1 MTHDMPSS
9 RDLSTPGGRI
19 DDPSVHTVTSGNSV
33 PNAVKNGTFLTISGD
48 GRGRPGYLSGNGTIL
63 TGPYAGKSI
72 LDWALT
78 YAAHGWHVFP
88 MRPGTKGFYAKCAR
102 CNEGNAHYDADAHA
116 EGSDRC
122 TAHPAGY
129 AKCHGLYAATT
140 NEDVIRSWWLE
151 DPFSNIGINCGASG
165 IVLVDVDVA
174 NGKQGDVNLAA
185 LEDKYGALPDGPAVR
200 TASGGQHHLFRPPA
214 GVTVR
219 NSSSAL
225 APGIDIKATG
235 GLMVAAP
242 SLVVDTGT
250 KHVKGQYTWTAD
262 PHQELPELP
271 SWVLEEIGRNKAT
284 APVQRPLSADHGVP
298 APDVQDRISQLA
310 DDVAHAPEN
319 RRNNTLFENA
329 VKCFEYALAGQI
341 DSDEVE
347 FIFTQAATHGAGLP
361 ESEVRATVASARR
374 KAVTPYTWRT
384 RGNTAPSEQTDAK
397 EAPRE
402 GQAVSET
409 ADIPEQRDGAAPG
422 TFYSNPDAPMRVAR
436 DLEHMWTTTQGK
448 TLHHWRETWMQWT
461 GTHWME
467 TGVSAIKS
475 RLYLKLEDAVYLT
488 TTKKGDSEVK
498 PWNPNIGKIANLVE
512 AIAAVTQL
520 DQRTETGSWLGRDGE
535 KGLISCQNVLVN
547 PITRAT
553 HGHTPAYFT
562 TTSVPYGYDPATTC
576 PQWLAFL
583 KEVFGDDTES
593 IQAIQEWA
601 GYVLSGRTDLQ
612 KGIQLIGPP
621 RSGKGTIARILEK
634 LIGKENSTGTTLG
647 DIGRQ
652 FGLASLVGKSLCV
665 IGDAHM
671 ENRAMASIVTRLLM
685 IMGEDTITV
694 DRKNRSEWEGK
705 MSARMM
711 MLANKPPK
719 FSDAS
724 GAIVSRW
731 ITVKFTQSFEGREDE
746 TLEASLTTELPGIF
760 NWALDGLKRLTERGR
775 FIQPASSLET
785 IRTQRE
791 NASPVNTF
799 VEEHAVVGEEHWIV
813 KAALFEAWKAWCAAN
828 NVQAVGTTAQFATDL
843 YAAVA
848 GVQDGKQKRIGGTP
862 MRLFS
867 GITLRTPTG
876 IVTPATQS
884 AAPAGV

>member
-1 MTHDMPSS
+1 MSNDTGVNPP
-9 RDLSTPGGRI
+9 LSTSWGQNSNSP
-19 DDPSVHTVTSGNSV
+19 VHNVTLGNSV
-33 PNAVKNGTFLTISGD
+33 PNAVKSGTFLTTSGD
-48 GRGRPGYLSGNGTIL
+48 GRPGYLSGNGTFL
-63 TGPYAGKSI
+63 AGPYAGKS
-72 LDWALT
+72 LADWAVS
-78 YAAHGWHVFP
+78 YAGFGWHVFP

-102 CNEGNAHYDADAHA
+102 CNEGNAHYDAEAHA

-140 NEDVIRSWWLE
+140 NLDVIRSWWLE

-165 IVLVDVDVA
+165 IVLVDVDVTD
-174 NGKQGDVNLAA
+174 GKQGDVNLAA
-185 LEDKYGALPDGPAVR
+185 LEEKYGKLPDGPSVR
-200 TASGGQHHLFRPPA
+200 TASGGQHLLFRPPA

-219 NSSSAL
+219 NSASML

-242 SLVVDTGT
+242 SLVVDAST
-250 KHVKGQYTWTAD
+250 KYVKGQYTWTVD
-262 PHQELPELP
+262 LRQELPELP
-271 SWVLEEIGRNKAT
+271 SWVLEEIARNKT
-284 APVQRPLSADHGVP
+284 TTPVSRPVSVDHGDP
-298 APDVQDRISQLA
+298 APDVQERVAQLA
-310 DDVAHAPEN
+310 DAVATAPDS

-341 DSDEVE
+341 DADEVE
-347 FIFTQAATHGAGLP
+347 FIFTQAATHGAGLG

-384 RGNTAPSEQTDAK
+384 RGNTAPAKHDAE
-397 EAPRE
+397 EAPQE
-402 GQAVSET
+402 GQAVTET
-409 ADIPEQRDGAAPG
+409 ADIPEQRGETPSG
-422 TFYSNPDAPMRVAR
+422 TFYANPDAPMKVAR
-436 DLEHMWTTTQGK
+436 DLEHMWTTAQGK

-461 GTHWME
+461 GTHWSE
-467 TGVSAIKS
+467 TGVSEIKS
-475 RLYLKLEDAVYLT
+475 RLYLKLEDALYLT
-488 TTKKGDSEVK
+488 TSKKGESEVK

-520 DQRTETGSWLGRDGE
+520 DQRVETGTWLGRAGE
-535 KGLISCQNVLVN
+535 QGLISCKNCLVN
-547 PITRAT
+547 PITRVT
-553 HGHTPAYFT
+553 QGHTPAYFT
-562 TTSVPYGYDPATTC
+562 TTSVPYEYDPSAGC
-576 PQWLAFL
+576 EQWLAFL
-583 KEVFGDDTES
+583 KEVFGDDAES

-621 RSGKGTIARILEK
+621 RAGKGTVARILEK
-634 LIGKENSTGTTLG
+634 LIGKENATGTTLG
-647 DIGRQ
+647 DLGRQ
-652 FGLASLVGKSLCV
+652 FGLAAMVGKSLCV

-685 IMGEDTITV
+685 IIGEDTIQV
-694 DRKNRSEWEGK
+694 DRKNRAEWEGK

-724 GAIVSRW
+724 GAIVGRW
-731 ITVKFTQSFEGREDE
+731 ITVKFTKSFEGREDE
-746 TLEASLTTELPGIF
+746 TLEARLTTELPGIF

-775 FIQPASSLET
+775 FVQPSSSLET

-791 NASPVNTF
+791 NASPVTTF
-799 VEEHAVVGEEHWIV
+799 VEEHAVVGDGHWIV

-843 YAAVA
+843 YAAIA
-848 GVQDGKQKRIGGTP
+848 GVEDGKQKRIGGTP
-862 MRLFS
+862 MRIYS
-867 GITLRTPTG
+867 GITLRTSAG
-876 IVTPATQS
+876 MITPATQS
-884 AAPAGV
+884 APPTEV